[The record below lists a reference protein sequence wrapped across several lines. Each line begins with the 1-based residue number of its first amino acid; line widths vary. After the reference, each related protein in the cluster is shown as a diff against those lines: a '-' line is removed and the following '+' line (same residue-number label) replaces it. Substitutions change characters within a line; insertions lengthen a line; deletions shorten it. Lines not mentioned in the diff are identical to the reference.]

1 MLRAEGR
8 RSAKMDELL
17 HMAAASPAWRLCAAA
32 AIGLLIGIE
41 RERRKDAGRAADAG
55 LRTFTLVS
63 FLGGLAA
70 QTDATLIVTA
80 VVVFTVSIA
89 LIVGVRSKTR
99 AHGQTTQV
107 ALVIAVILGILAQ
120 TRPGEAMAAAVV
132 VVLVISSRAPLH
144 RFARDWLTEEE
155 VRDGL
160 LFAVAA
166 LVVLPILP
174 DRAIDPLGLANPFA
188 LWRLAVVLMGVSA
201 FSHFASRILGPRYGL
216 PLSGFAG
223 GFVSSTATIAAMA
236 TRARGDGRQMRAC
249 VAGAAASIFGSLLF
263 LVILVSAADPGILR
277 PLVKPFAVA
286 ALLTAGYTILMARR
300 ASRAQGNELKS
311 AKAFDM
317 RTGLIF
323 VGLVSLFSVLSWALI
338 AWLGDEVV
346 YASVIGTA
354 LIDAHAAAVSIATLV
369 AGGKLGANAGS
380 FAILIGFSANMLAKV
395 PTAFALG
402 RLPYGSRVT
411 AGIFL
416 LVLGLWLGFLWQT
429 LSP

>member
-1 MLRAEGR
+1 MA
-8 RSAKMDELL
+8 ELL
-17 HMAAASPAWRLCAAA
+17 HLIEASSAWRLCAAA

-41 RERRKDAGRAADAG
+41 RERQKNAGHPSDAG
-55 LRTFTLVS
+55 LRTFTLLS

-70 QTDATLIVTA
+70 QTDAPLIVAAA
-80 VVVFTVSIA
+80 VIFTVSVA
-89 LIVGVRSKTR
+89 LIIRIRTKT
-99 AHGQTTQV
+99 GSQDQTTQV

-120 TRPGEAMAAAVV
+120 SRPGQAIAAAVV

-160 LFAVAA
+160 FFAVAT
-166 LVVLPILP
+166 LIILPILP

-216 PLSGFAG
+216 PISGFAG
-223 GFVSSTATIAAMA
+223 GFVSSTATIAAMGNQ
-236 TRARGDGRQMRAC
+236 ARGDKRQLRAC
-249 VAGAAASIFGSLLF
+249 VAGATASIFGSLLF
-263 LVILVSAADPGILR
+263 LVILVSAADPGIVR
-277 PLVKPFAVA
+277 PLIKPFGVA
-286 ALLTAGYTILMARR
+286 AVLTAGYAAFMAWR
-300 ASRAQGNELKS
+300 ATKVKSSELKS
-311 AKAFDM
+311 SKAFDIW
-317 RTGLIF
+317 TGLVF

-338 AWLGDEVV
+338 AWLGSEVI

-369 AGGKLGANAGS
+369 ASGKLSANAGS
-380 FAILIGFSANMLAKV
+380 YAILIGFSANMLAKT

-402 RLPYGSRVT
+402 RFAYGMRVA
-411 AGIFL
+411 AGRCI
-416 LVLGLWLGFLWQT
+416 LVIGLWLGFAWQS
-429 LSP
+429 LLP